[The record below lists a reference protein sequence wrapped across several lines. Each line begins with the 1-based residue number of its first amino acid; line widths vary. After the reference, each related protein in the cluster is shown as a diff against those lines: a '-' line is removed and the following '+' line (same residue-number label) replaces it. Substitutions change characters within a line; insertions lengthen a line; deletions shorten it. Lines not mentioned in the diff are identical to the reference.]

1 MCIDLLLW
9 EMLEL
14 YNLEFNN
21 QLGTVFRVVLLM
33 VSNLHD
39 HLDLMMPLFDSLGG
53 WSEKE

>member
-1 MCIDLLLW
+1 LCIDLLLW

-21 QLGTVFRVVLLM
+21 QLGTVFRVLLLM

-39 HLDLMMPLFDSLGG
+39 HPDLMMPLFDPLGG
-53 WSEKE
+53 WSAKE